1 MCKYINDHKFT
12 FLLDIYI
19 IPIFILILIKIQ
31 IKKKYRPGKSP
42 IKVLLAAG
50 YILYVEKL
58 QKDTEKEQMQQKQ
71 EPFLKALVG
80 GKNYINTLTET
91 SKKD

>member
-1 MCKYINDHKFT
+1 
-12 FLLDIYI
+12 
-19 IPIFILILIKIQ
+19 
-31 IKKKYRPGKSP
+31 
-42 IKVLLAAG
+42 LAAG